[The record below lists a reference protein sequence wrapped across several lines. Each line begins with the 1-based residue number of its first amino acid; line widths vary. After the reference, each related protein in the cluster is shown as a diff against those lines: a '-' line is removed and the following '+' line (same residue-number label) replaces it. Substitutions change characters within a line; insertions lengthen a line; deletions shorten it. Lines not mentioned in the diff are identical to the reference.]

1 MTSTEILSWYAF
13 AILVSRNNTCNMTK
27 VVTELLRQI
36 KERFDDYP
44 RLVQFDDGNEF
55 HNIGV
60 KMSDKQN

>member
-1 MTSTEILSWYAF
+1 
-13 AILVSRNNTCNMTK
+13 MTK